1 MMQGMW
7 IHISRAMT
15 NAYGK
20 DQFSGK
26 DLAEAW
32 GIIFKDSPK
41 RIATLTKV
49 EALNADFGMANM
61 DADIVQKNSVN
72 LVMVLRTLILIY
84 YMFVIELLMYIIEWA
99 Y

>member
-1 MMQGMW
+1 MDKGLQPVYKTLAAIKKFTTATALGLNLRSGLREMMQGMW

-41 RIATLTKV
+41 RIATLT
-49 EALNADFGMANM
+49 
-61 DADIVQKNSVN
+61 SP
-72 LVMVLRTLILIY
+72 LIKR
-84 YMFVIELLMYIIEWA
+84 
-99 Y
+99 